1 MPKNSFRLLLILLFF
16 VSIGASGQNLAILIK
31 LNVDGGNFNETKV
44 TVTENGKEKEVFSPA
59 KSKMIPELEF
69 DNDYVITFEKPGY
82 ITKRVE
88 ISTQKVPEDIREADL
103 DFDFA
108 VEIFEQYEG
117 VNTVIF
123 NQPVAKWF
131 YDTQEDEFTYD
142 TDYTKSIR
150 SALINFEKEYEE
162 VKKSGP
168 KVDEAA
174 LAAKQAE
181 EIRLAAEAKAKS
193 EDEKRKLAEAKAA
206 EEERE
211 RLTEEKRLADEK
223 LKKEETERAQQLA
236 NDKKAAA
243 AAEKLEEEEQ
253 REAQL
258 KADQDERKSLKAKA
272 EEEKR
277 LAKVKAEE
285 EKRLSDL
292 KTEEEARN
300 TAALKADEEEKAAVK
315 AKLEDAERARKKAEL
330 EAEMK
335 QSKLDAAEETKRREQ
350 LEKEEIEQRQQE
362 ADLRRVEEE
371 RMAAEQTAETEK
383 RKIAEAAKAEADA
396 RKQASENAAF
406 EEDRKKKAKAAF
418 EAQQRAQAQA
428 QSVSEAQKRDRFEA
442 MEKMEEERK
451 SLSIKDAGNVV
462 SRTKEVIEEVNRTI
476 TLITI
481 SRERMTYV
489 YKKVAYNWGGVY
501 YFRDDDSI
509 TNDVFKL
516 ETAN

>member
-16 VSIGASGQNLAILIK
+16 VSAEAAGQNLAILIK
-31 LNVDGGNFNETKV
+31 FNVDGGNFNETKV

-69 DNDYVITFEKPGY
+69 DKNYLITFSKPGY

-168 KVDEAA
+168 KIDAAA

-181 EIRLAAEAKAKS
+181 ETRLADEAKAIAEEEKRKVAEAKT
-193 EDEKRKLAEAKAA
+193 A
-206 EEERE
+206 EEERK
-211 RLTEEKRLADEK
+211 RLVEEKRLADEK
-223 LKKEETERAQQLA
+223 LQKEEAERAQQLA
-236 NDKKAAA
+236 NDEKAAA
-243 AAEKLEEEEQ
+243 AAKLEEEEQ
-253 REAQL
+253 RQAQL
-258 KADQDERKSLKAKA
+258 KADEDERKNLKAKT

-292 KTEEEARN
+292 KAEEEGRN
-300 TAALKADEEEKAAVK
+300 TADLKADKERKAAIK

-335 QSKLDAAEETKRREQ
+335 QSKLEAAEEAKRREQ
-350 LEKEEIEQRQQE
+350 LEKEEIERRQKE
-362 ADLRRVEEE
+362 ADLRRAEEE
-371 RMAAEQTAETEK
+371 RMAAEQAAETEK
-383 RKIAEAAKAEADA
+383 RQIAETAKAEADA

-428 QSVSEAQKRDRFEA
+428 ESVSEAQKRDRSEA
-442 MEKMEEERK
+442 MAKMEEERK
-451 SLSIKDAGNVV
+451 SLSIKDAGDVV
-462 SRTKEVIEEVNRTI
+462 SRTEEVIEEVNRTI
-476 TLITI
+476 TQVTV

-509 TNDVFKL
+509 TNGVFKL
-516 ETAN
+516 ETAD

>member
-1 MPKNSFRLLLILLFF
+1 MPKNSFTLLLILLFF

-88 ISTQKVPEDIREADL
+88 ISTQKVPEDIREVDL

-223 LKKEETERAQQLA
+223 LKKEEAERAQQLA

-277 LAKVKAEE
+277 L
-285 EKRLSDL
+285 SDL
-292 KTEEEARN
+292 KAEEEEARN

-442 MEKMEEERK
+442 MKKMEEERK

-476 TLITI
+476 TLVTI
-481 SRERMTYV
+481 SRERMTCV